1 MRSVRQLGRLAL
13 VACLATA
20 ATFGVSPGAALA
32 QSAAIT
38 VDPVGTFDAQSGTA
52 TISGT
57 YDCGDARGFAFIE
70 VNLSQRV
77 GRVST
82 VTGSA
87 FTEIPECTDDTSSGT
102 WTATVPASNGAFRG
116 GQATAS
122 ARLVVDTTAVAETT
136 EPVRLSGGA

>member
-1 MRSVRQLGRLAL
+1 MRSVRQLGRLL
-13 VACLATA
+13 LATIV
-20 ATFGVSPGAALA
+20 ATVVALGASSGAALA

-38 VDPVGTFDAQSGTA
+38 VDPVGTFDTSTA

-57 YDCGDARGFAFIE
+57 YDCGDATGFAFIE

-87 FTEIPECTDDTSSGT
+87 FVDITECSDDTSAGT
-102 WTATVPASNGAFRG
+102 WTATIPAGNGAFRG
-116 GQATAS
+116 GSATAS
-122 ARLVVDTTAVAETT
+122 ARLVVEGVGVAETT
-136 EPVRLSGGA
+136 EPVRLKGGSA